1 MHSTDDRR
9 LAANLGLARPPLIYL
24 AAILSGFALDTAV
37 PLPFLGGG
45 RSAELGAVAV
55 ALAVLL
61 FVSSLRRFRA
71 AGTPVRGNEPTT
83 TIVRTG
89 PYGFTRN
96 PIYLAF
102 TLFQLGLATWTD
114 NPWMILTLVPAFALM
129 ALVVVPRE
137 ERYLQAKFGAEYL
150 AYTRSVRRWV

>member
-1 MHSTDDRR
+1 
-9 LAANLGLARPPLIYL
+9 LARPPLIYL
-24 AAILSGFALDTAV
+24 AAILSGRALDAAV

-45 RSAELGAVAV
+45 RLGAAGAV
-55 ALAVLL
+55 VMALAVLL

-71 AGTPVRGNEPTT
+71 AGTSVRGDQPTA
-83 TIVRTG
+83 TIVQTG

-102 TLFQLGLATWTD
+102 TLFQLGLATWTH
-114 NPWMILTLVPAFALM
+114 NPWMLLTLVPAFALM

-137 ERYLQAKFGAEYL
+137 ERYLEARFGAEYL
-150 AYTRSVRRWV
+150 AYKHSVRRWV